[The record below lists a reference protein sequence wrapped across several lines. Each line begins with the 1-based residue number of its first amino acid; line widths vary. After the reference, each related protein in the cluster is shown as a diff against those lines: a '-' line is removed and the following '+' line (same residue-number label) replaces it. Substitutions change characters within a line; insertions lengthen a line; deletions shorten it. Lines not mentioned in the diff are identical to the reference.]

1 LYFINT
7 YFFFDIPKN
16 HLMNVLKFVLL
27 FKTSVKVWF
36 FIQMAFWPEKSA
48 ILFSQK
54 KNSSFNKVFVF
65 MQTVTN
71 CNFLAELLKS
81 NNNFRH
87 KEIFPWL
94 IKFLCWKNEMFRV
107 FLWSMK
113 KKNMSCK
120 KKILWVI
127 CLMMQSLNGAL
138 FFQIYCL

>member
-1 LYFINT
+1 MCYCSRLQ
-7 YFFFDIPKN
+7 
-16 HLMNVLKFVLL
+16 LKCGFL
-27 FKTSVKVWF
+27 FKWPFDLKKVQF
-36 FIQMAFWPEKSA
+36 CFHR
-48 ILFSQK
+48 K

-113 KKNMSCK
+113 KKYVLQK
-120 KKILWVI
+120 KNPLSYLSDDAIFKWCSFFSNLLPLKTAVLLALIIADVI
-127 CLMMQSLNGAL
+127 G
-138 FFQIYCL
+138 F

>member
-1 LYFINT
+1 MCYCSRLQ
-7 YFFFDIPKN
+7 
-16 HLMNVLKFVLL
+16 LKCGFL
-27 FKTSVKVWF
+27 FKWPFDLKKVQF
-36 FIQMAFWPEKSA
+36 CFHR
-48 ILFSQK
+48 K

-113 KKNMSCK
+113 KNMSCK
-120 KKILWVI
+120 KKSFELFVWWCNLWMV
-127 CLMMQSLNGAL
+127 LL
-138 FFQIYCL
+138 FFKSIAFKNSCFACIDYSWRHRLLSL